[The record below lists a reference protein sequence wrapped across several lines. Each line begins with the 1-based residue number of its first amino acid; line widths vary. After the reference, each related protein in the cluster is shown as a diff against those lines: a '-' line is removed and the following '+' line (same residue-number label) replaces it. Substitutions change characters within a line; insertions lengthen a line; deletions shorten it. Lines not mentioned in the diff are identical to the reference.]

1 MQKQLNLKSITPFI
15 IALSLII
22 GIWIGQA
29 NSPSSQS
36 TSTSK
41 LNHILSLITTDYVD
55 SIDTDSIIEKSLPD
69 IIAQLDPHSSYIP
82 AKDLQATND
91 ELHGSFSGIGISF
104 NIMNDTIN
112 IIEVI
117 SGGPCEKV
125 GVQAGDRIITID
137 NRKVAGVS
145 ISTDSVMALLKGPK
159 NTKVTIGVKRRN
171 SNTPIS
177 FEITRGEIPVNSVVA
192 SYIISPEIGY
202 IKVDKFGEKTYHEFI
217 SALKKL
223 SDLGAAKFIVDLRG
237 NGGGTMGAAL
247 NMANEF
253 LPDNKIIVNTK
264 LRNRE
269 EPHFSNGNGN
279 FQNSEVVVLIDEFS
293 ASASE
298 IFAGALQD
306 HDRGLIIGRRSFAK
320 GLVQFQYELKDK
332 SAIRLTIG
340 RYYTPSGRCIQK
352 QYSLGDKKYEYDII
366 ERLNHGEAYN
376 ADSIKLNKDLKY
388 KTANGRIVYGGGGI
402 MPDVF
407 VPNDTTELSKYYSL
421 VSNAGLFQKFAFDY
435 CDKNRNSLKTCKT
448 TGQLLK
454 QIPSDDELKSQ
465 FVEFAQKNKIAPRQ
479 FDIEKSKKLIVS
491 LIKALIA
498 RDIIGT
504 QGYYEIFN
512 TYDNTVQSAISHI
525 NKGAAT
531 PPISINYK

>member
-137 NRKVAGVS
+137 NKKVAGVS

-448 TGQLLK
+448 IGQLLK

>member
-137 NRKVAGVS
+137 NKKVAGVS

-223 SDLGAAKFIVDLRG
+223 SNLGAAKFIVDLRG